1 MKCLSLSIVTN
12 LGRLT
17 SQGKGQ
23 GENLYI
29 SDTCTQLKKHKFLKL
44 SVITHQAPPPCV
56 HAPPPPLRRV
66 RVPPPRRGTALRCH
80 QSGTSPR
87 LAQRTREPERA
98 L

>member
-56 HAPPPPLRRV
+56 HAPPPLPRV
-66 RVPPPRRGTALRCH
+66 HVPPPQRCTALRCH
-80 QSGTSPR
+80 QSGTSPQQ
-87 LAQRTREPERA
+87 AQRIREPEHG